1 MVPETEHPVES
12 AAGLHAAGEISSFR
26 LRRVAPRATGRVT
39 EAGAGPD
46 RRAGPSSESGVAKG
60 QAVQRAPRK
69 TAALAVPKG
78 RPAPRR
84 TNDAERT
91 RANILDVAYE
101 EFAEKGFAGAR
112 IDEIADRTHTSKN
125 MIYYYFES
133 KEKLYRTVLEKCYGE
148 IRRAESELH
157 LEDMAP
163 LDALRALVVFT
174 FDYDTAHPNFVR
186 MVMVENIAQGVHI
199 REAQSLKTLNSGA
212 IDVCREICRRGVK
225 EGVIRKDITPV
236 SLHMTISALCFFNF
250 SNRYTFSAIHNVDL
264 ASPDALRKRR
274 LAIIDIVL
282 RYVRPD

>member
-1 MVPETEHPVES
+1 M
-12 AAGLHAAGEISSFR
+12 
-26 LRRVAPRATGRVT
+26 
-39 EAGAGPD
+39 
-46 RRAGPSSESGVAKG
+46 
-60 QAVQRAPRK
+60 
-69 TAALAVPKG
+69 TAALHAEGETSGQSPGRVARPGTNRVTGEKSGLDGRTGQSSEMALARDQAAQRPQRKVTGAAAKG

-91 RANILDVAYE
+91 RANILEIAYE
-101 EFAEKGFAGAR
+101 EFAEKGFTGAR
-112 IDEIADRTHTSKN
+112 IDEIAERTHTSKN

-133 KEKLYRTVLEKCYGE
+133 KENLYRTVLENCYGE

-163 LDALRALVVFT
+163 LDALRALVMFT
-174 FDYDTAHPNFVR
+174 FDYHASHPNFTR
-186 MVMVENIAQGVHI
+186 IVMVENIAQGVHI

-212 IDVCREICRRGVK
+212 IDVCREICKAGVK

-264 ASPDALRKRR
+264 TTPDAMKKRR
-274 LAIIDIVL
+274 AAIVDIVM
-282 RYVRPD
+282 RYVQPD